1 MTKTDVLAITSQEAY
16 DGYGVSDEV
25 GISYFMKF
33 FPMLSNFDFGTVL
46 KYQMETYP
54 HRYVLDFIL
63 SSSSLWLS
71 LSATTWLDILNRP
84 DIRVDTSRT
93 NDQVGQFADVEFLSR
108 YVGVDALGLL
118 IDSMSASLTDKKYAL
133 DYFSKFPYGLAPS
146 PLDDE
151 DLDGVY
157 FVSKGLLISLQETL
171 CHDFGFSRIECNEE
185 NANDY
190 IDDLRSRLELK

>member
-1 MTKTDVLAITSQEAY
+1 MTKTEMLAIASQEAY

-33 FPMLSNFDFGTVL
+33 IPRLSKFDFGTVL
-46 KYQMETYP
+46 KYQMQSYP

-63 SSSSLWLS
+63 SSSTLWLN
-71 LSATTWLDILNRP
+71 LSAAAWLEILNSP
-84 DIRVDTSRT
+84 DVRTDTSRT

-108 YVGVDALGLL
+108 YVGVDALGFL
-118 IDSMSASLTDKKYAL
+118 IDSMNASMSDKKYAL

-146 PLDDE
+146 QLDDE

-157 FVSKGLLISLQETL
+157 FVSKELLISLQETL
-171 CHDFGFSRIECNEE
+171 CHDFGFSRVECNEE
-185 NANDY
+185 NANEY
-190 IDDLRSRLELK
+190 IDDLRNRLELG